1 MGEHIGGGKIGMVSS
16 SWPFGKLSIN
26 DNEIT
31 LNIGIRDVQFKRED
45 IQSILFKRGLIN
57 KRFIF
62 IHENKKIKKVVE
74 FWTFSPDPVLAD
86 FRVAGYSVNED
97 K

>member
-1 MGEHIGGGKIGMVSS
+1 MVSS

-31 LNIGIRDVQFKRED
+31 LNIGIRDAKFKRED

-62 IHENKKIKKVVE
+62 IHENKKMKKVVE
-74 FWTFSPDPVLAD
+74 FWTFSPGPVLAD
-86 FRVAGYSVNED
+86 FRVAGYFVNED